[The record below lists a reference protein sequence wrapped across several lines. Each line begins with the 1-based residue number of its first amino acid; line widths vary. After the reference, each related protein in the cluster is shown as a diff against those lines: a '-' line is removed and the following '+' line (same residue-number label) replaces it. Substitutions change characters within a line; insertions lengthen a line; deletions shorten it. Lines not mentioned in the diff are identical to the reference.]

1 MVQKRVIMDVSI
13 RVMKPK
19 RC

>member
-1 MVQKRVIMDVSI
+1 MVQERVIMDVSI
-13 RVMKPK
+13 CIMKPE